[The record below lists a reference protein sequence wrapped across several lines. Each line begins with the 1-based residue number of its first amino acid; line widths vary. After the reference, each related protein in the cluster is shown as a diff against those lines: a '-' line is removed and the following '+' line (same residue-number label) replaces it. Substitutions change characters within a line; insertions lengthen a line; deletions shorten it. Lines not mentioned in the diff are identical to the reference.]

1 MRGKFACFKS
11 PPVIQAIT
19 LLKGSNHSSQQS
31 LVKWGTQ
38 HLQVKCH
45 LTGVGTMGC
54 FYCQWHPWGYIWLLL
69 WCLKDDAGLRPVLF
83 QNKNKS
89 VSNKE
94 HYSIKSIFHGVTS
107 SFFCNMTLHAF
118 WMHWIWNIVMLYC
131 SITPLYDSTEGI
143 LSCTIMYSGENKYLI
158 HCQFCRFSYLQ
169 SM

>member
-19 LLKGSNHSSQQS
+19 LLKGSNHSSQRS
-31 LVKWGTQ
+31 LVNWGTQ

-83 QNKNKS
+83 RTKTSLCQIRS
-89 VSNKE
+89 TTASNQYFTVL
-94 HYSIKSIFHGVTS
+94 HP
-107 SFFCNMTLHAF
+107 FFCNMTLHAF

-131 SITPLYDSTEGI
+131 SITPLYDSTELI
-143 LSCTIMYSGENKYLI
+143 LSCTIM
-158 HCQFCRFSYLQ
+158 
-169 SM
+169 